1 MPGIIKG
8 EGEQKV
14 RRVMREDYSRLG
26 RTLVLNSGFSLES
39 LGDLSVNIN
48 APTIKTNEITF

>member
-14 RRVMREDYSRLG
+14 RGVMREDYGRLG

-39 LGDLSVNIN
+39 LGDLSMNIN